1 MLASLTSVPVIGV
14 PVALQHLD
22 GMDSLLSIV
31 QMPGGVPVA
40 AVGVGNAKNGALL
53 AARIIASGGSAD
65 DLRIRAALD
74 DLRVAAAHKAMAS
87 GDALRKR
94 PSHLKFTPRRP
105 SFRAGQRQSPLPTA
119 ASLKVRPASR
129 GAGADRHVTLT
140 DREQCSGC

>member
-1 MLASLTSVPVIGV
+1 PVIGV

-94 PSHLKFTPRRP
+94 RSQP
-105 SFRAGQRQSPLPTA
+105 AGF
-119 ASLKVRPASR
+119 
-129 GAGADRHVTLT
+129 GI
-140 DREQCSGC
+140 